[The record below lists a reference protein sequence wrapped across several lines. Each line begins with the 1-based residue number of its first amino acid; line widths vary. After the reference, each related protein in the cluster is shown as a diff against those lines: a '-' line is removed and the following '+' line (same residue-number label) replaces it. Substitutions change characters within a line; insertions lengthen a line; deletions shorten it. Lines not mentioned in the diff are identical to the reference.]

1 MRKYRNVILRL
12 ALGFFLAVALA
23 LVAFHV
29 VRPFPLRQVQ
39 SREQCRV
46 FLDRDGDMIR
56 VELGGDEQWR
66 LPVPLS
72 RVSRH
77 LINATLAAED
87 KRFFDHGGIDWI
99 AVVRAALGNLGHGRI
114 VSGASTISMQLGRL
128 SAPDEP
134 WGWTRKLRQAT
145 RALHLEFVRDKDWI
159 LQQYLNL
166 APYGGNLVGCE
177 AAARFYVGKPVAEL
191 TLSEASLLAGVP
203 QHPVKLRP
211 DRHPAAARRRQRH
224 VLQRML
230 EERMI
235 TVDEFQAA
243 LAADAVGQVREHRGL
258 ASKNAQALGLPLDEP
273 LFCGLAAGEC
283 PLPVVQ
289 TTLDRSVQDMLRTAL
304 VGRVAELS
312 GVADAAGVIIENRTG
327 AVRALVGTVDFCELR
342 RGQVNAVTSVR
353 SPGSALK
360 PFIYLMAI
368 EQGLILPGTK
378 LLDEPLGYKDY
389 RPGNFDDEFRGQVT
403 ATRALSES
411 LNTPAVRML
420 EKVGIENALE
430 RLKECGL
437 RSLPD
442 ADADCGLAL
451 ALGGVGVRLLDLTNA
466 YAMLARGGKW
476 MPPRFTVAL
485 EPAVP
490 CGKLEPAVPCGKTR
504 PVSTAEDRS
513 LQGEGCGLAS
523 WRPQSCAVE
532 HGGWVWQRTAGS
544 RESAPMFN
552 PGAVVLLREMLNAL
566 PLPGCDRSGVCWK
579 TGTSSGFRD
588 AWCFAFDSRFTIGIW
603 LGNKSGTPSRSLVG
617 VEAAAP
623 VAARVMN
630 ALADPDICA
639 WSEADER
646 RSALVLISVC
656 RASGLRAGPYCHQ
669 TESVAGLRDVPP
681 RHCPVCGVRN
691 LADARVADGLEAGTD
706 GNCEVRKSMLLIQ
719 SPEPGVYLTL
729 DDSGVEISCVSVGG
743 DNECEWFVDGEFA
756 GRGPGLSQIRFT
768 PGMHTVTCTMP
779 ESGASARVQ
788 FSVRLAK

>member
-1 MRKYRNVILRL
+1 VRKHRNVILRL

-99 AVVRAALGNLGHGRI
+99 AVVRAALGNLHHGRI

-191 TLSEASLLAGVP
+191 TLSEASLLAGIP

-224 VLQRML
+224 VLERML
-230 EERMI
+230 EDGMI
-235 TVDEFQAA
+235 TGDEFQAV
-243 LAADAVGQVREHRGL
+243 LDADAVGRVREHRGQ

-273 LFCGLAAGEC
+273 LFCRLAAGEC
-283 PLPVVQ
+283 PLPMVQ
-289 TTLDRSVQDMLRTAL
+289 TTLDRSVQDLLRTAL
-304 VGRVAELS
+304 IERVAELS

-327 AVRALVGTVDFCELR
+327 AIRALVGTVDFCEPR
-342 RGQVNAVTSVR
+342 SGQVNAATSVR

-378 LLDEPLGYKDY
+378 LLDEPLGYEDY
-389 RPGNFDDEFRGQVT
+389 RPGNFDDEFRGEVT

-411 LNTPAVRML
+411 LNTPAVRLL

-442 ADADCGLAL
+442 AEADCGLAL

-466 YAMLARGGKW
+466 YAVLARDGKW
-476 MPPRFTVAL
+476 MPARFTVTL

-490 CGKLEPAVPCGKTR
+490 GGKTR
-504 PVSTAEDRS
+504 RVSTAEDCR
-513 LQGEGCGLAS
+513 LQGEEFGQVPWC
-523 WRPQSCAVE
+523 PQSSTVK
-532 HGGWVWQRTAGS
+532 HGVWVRQKRTTGS
-544 RESAPMFN
+544 RENAPMFN
-552 PGAVVLLREMLNAL
+552 PDAVVLLREMLNAL

-588 AWCFAFDSRFTIGIW
+588 AWCFAFDSRFTVGIW

-617 VEAAAP
+617 IEAAAP

-630 ALADPDICA
+630 ALAGPGICA
-639 WSEADER
+639 WTEADEGQG
-646 RSALVLISVC
+646 ALALISVC
-656 RASGLRAGPYCHQ
+656 RASGLRAGPYCHE
-669 TESVAGLRDVPP
+669 TESVPGLRNVPL
-681 RHCPVCGVRN
+681 RHCSVCGVRD
-691 LADARVADGLEAGTD
+691 LADDQMERGLGAGTVE
-706 GNCEVRKSMLLIQ
+706 NCEVRKSMLLIQ

-788 FSVRLAK
+788 FSVRLGK